1 MVNIYKCFETK
12 YSHLSIEWGIL
23 LSSQLLIHECGIC
36 NVLFAS
42 SYFFCAILIHMD
54 ILITSKAL
62 FRPSQDDPLYRL
74 VVKLLVK
81 RNDWRCPMDIVHYE
95 SLRSKMESESMS
107 LAPEK
112 KKGMGLL

>member
-1 MVNIYKCFETK
+1 
-12 YSHLSIEWGIL
+12 
-23 LSSQLLIHECGIC
+23 
-36 NVLFAS
+36 
-42 SYFFCAILIHMD
+42 MD

-81 RNDWRCPMDIVHYE
+81 RND
-95 SLRSKMESESMS
+95 LRSKMESESMS
-107 LAPEK
+107 VAPEK

>member
-1 MVNIYKCFETK
+1 
-12 YSHLSIEWGIL
+12 
-23 LSSQLLIHECGIC
+23 
-36 NVLFAS
+36 
-42 SYFFCAILIHMD
+42 MD

-74 VVKLLVK
+74 VV
-81 RNDWRCPMDIVHYE
+81 REMTCDIQYE

-107 LAPEK
+107 VAPEK